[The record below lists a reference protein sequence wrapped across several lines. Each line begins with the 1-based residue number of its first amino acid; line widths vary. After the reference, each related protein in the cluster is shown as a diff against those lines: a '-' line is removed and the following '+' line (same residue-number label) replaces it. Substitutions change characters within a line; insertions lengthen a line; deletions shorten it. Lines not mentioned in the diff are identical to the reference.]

1 MKHFIHTLLII
12 IACAWSVQINAQT
25 PFDSFA
31 PEVSRPMLELDKSR
45 DKQPDS
51 IVCAIVAD
59 LQSQMLLLVDIS
71 KGDVVSYAPITDDI
85 RKWLSVDPLADEY
98 PGVSPYAYCLWN
110 PIKNIDPDGRY
121 SMENI
126 DGGTD
131 YKTIL
136 VLPSD
141 QALDKMKYTDRG
153 AFLDSYQQ
161 AKSEKMPTMRID
173 NAEDYVNA
181 MAALEGM
188 NSSTESY
195 VLATSHGY
203 RKGARLDI
211 GSDKFTATKGDF
223 SQFRNGLGG
232 KTVFITA
239 CSLAAN
245 QSGVDLIENF
255 AKASGSTIIGA
266 KFPVPALLGGFR
278 GGSLSNSPIRNAICN
293 LFGGYCENSFKI
305 TNGVNTNT
313 VYGVTID
320 KNRGIRWNCR

>member
-1 MKHFIHTLLII
+1 MTTYDERYKFIGK
-12 IACAWSVQINAQT
+12 
-25 PFDSFA
+25 
-31 PEVSRPMLELDKSR
+31 ER
-45 DKQPDS
+45 DAETGYDYFG
-51 IVCAIVAD
+51 ARYWWLA
-59 LQSQMLLLVDIS
+59 
-71 KGDVVSYAPITDDI
+71 GT
-85 RKWLSVDPLADEY
+85 WLSVDPLSDKY
-98 PGVSPYAYCLWN
+98 PQISPYAYCNWN
-110 PIKNIDPDGRY
+110 PVKYVDPDGRY

-141 QALDKMKYTDRG
+141 QVLNEMKYKDRG
-153 AFLDSYQQ
+153 AFLDTYQQ
-161 AKSEKMPTMRID
+161 ARSEKMPIMRID

-181 MAALEGM
+181 MAALKEM
-188 NSSTESY
+188 NSSTDSY
-195 VLATSHGY
+195 VLSTSHGY
-203 RKGARLDI
+203 RKNICLDI
-211 GSDKFTATKGDF
+211 GSDKFTTKKGDF
-223 SQFRNGLGG
+223 SQFRNGLSG

-239 CSLAAN
+239 CRLAAN
-245 QSGVDLIENF
+245 QSGVNLIENF
-255 AKASGSTIIGA
+255 ANATGSTIIGA
-266 KFPVPALLGGFR
+266 EFPVPALLGGFR